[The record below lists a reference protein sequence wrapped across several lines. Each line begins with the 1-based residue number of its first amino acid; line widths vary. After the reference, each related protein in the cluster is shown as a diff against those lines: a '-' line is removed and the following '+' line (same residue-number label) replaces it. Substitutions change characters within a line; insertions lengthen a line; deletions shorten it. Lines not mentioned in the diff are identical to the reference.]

1 MVDTLMFSPHT
12 LIHNDLNNRNLC
24 FETRPDADSR
34 RLCVYDWEMVSL
46 GCPQHDVVDFLA
58 FTLPEHTTV
67 TTWLKYRDIY
77 RDHFTAKCKNFES
90 DCESGMTTKS
100 TIKESL
106 QKSQFDLVFD
116 MCVLELLYLKLMMCC
131 TTYRCVKLP
140 YLQRVMQNVGRYAR
154 YIVQQQLLQTF
165 ELERHDFVRD

>member
-1 MVDTLMFSPHT
+1 MVETLMSSPHT

-24 FETRPDADSR
+24 FETRPDTDSR

-46 GCPQHDVVDFLA
+46 DCPQRDVVDFLA

-77 RDHFTAKCKNFES
+77 RDCLTAKCKDIES
-90 DCESGMTTKS
+90 DYQCDKTTND
-100 TIKESL
+100 TIQKSL

-131 TTYRCVKLP
+131 TTYRFIELP
-140 YLQRVMQNVGRYAR
+140 YLPKVMQNVGAYAKHVIKQR
-154 YIVQQQLLQTF
+154 AF
-165 ELERHDFVRD
+165 DH